1 MDFSRRQVITAAGSA
16 VLLAACGDDSSTK
29 GSGTVGN
36 SADNTAGNTVGETVG
51 GDPIDAPEGGWI
63 LVQRFPTE
71 PLLVPGEVRLPVS
84 LADDTRMLD
93 NGPETLEAWIETG
106 DEARTRITDVTGIRR
121 HSGIN
126 TPYWEMRGTIPEA
139 GIYTLRATGDDG
151 SGAAFEVFSPA
162 DVISPLTGD
171 ELPPFDTPTVDD
183 HRGVDPYCSL
193 TPDPCPF
200 HEVTLTEALALGKP
214 LAYMVGTPAHCQT
227 GTCAPGLQ
235 FLIAEQERVGDKMV
249 VVHADVYADNAATTV
264 APAVNA
270 LGVQYEP
277 IIYFCTADGT
287 IVDRLDAIWDASEL
301 TERVDALLAR

>member
-1 MDFSRRQVITAAGSA
+1 VDFSRRQVITAAGSV
-16 VLLAACGDDSSTK
+16 VLLAACGD
-29 GSGTVGN
+29 N
-36 SADNTAGNTVGETVG
+36 GETSGSDTSGGTSG

-71 PLLVPGEVRLPVS
+71 PLMVPGEVRLPVS

-93 NGPETLEAWIETG
+93 NGPATLAGWVET
-106 DEARTRITDVTGIRR
+106 DDDARTRIADVTGIRR
-121 HSGIN
+121 HTGIS
-126 TPYWEMRGTIPEA
+126 TPYWEMRATIPEA
-139 GIYTLRATGDDG
+139 GSYALRVEGDDG
-151 SGAAFEVFSPA
+151 FGASFTVFSPA
-162 DVISPLTGD
+162 DVISPMTGD
-171 ELPPFDTPTVDD
+171 ELPPFETPTVDD

-235 FLIAEQERVGDKMV
+235 FLMAEQARVGDKIV

-264 APAVNA
+264 APAVDA

-301 TERVDALLAR
+301 TERIDALLAR

>member
-1 MDFSRRQVITAAGSA
+1 MDFTRRQVITAASSLA
-16 VLLAACGDDSSTK
+16 FLAACGDSSGTK
-29 GSGTVGN
+29 GSGT
-36 SADNTAGNTVGETVG
+36 AGNISAS
-51 GDPIDAPEGGWI
+51 DPTEPPKGGWI

-71 PLLVPGEVRLPVS
+71 PLMVAGDVRLPVS

-93 NGPETLEAWIETG
+93 NGPATLAGWIET
-106 DEARTRITDVTGIRR
+106 DDDARTRVADVTGIRR
-121 HSGIN
+121 NEGIA
-126 TPYWEMRGTIPEA
+126 TPYWEV
-139 GIYTLRATGDDG
+139 RATLPAAGTYALRLQDDDG
-151 SGAAFEVFSPA
+151 YGASFTVYSPA

-171 ELPPFDTPTVDD
+171 VLPPFDTPTVDD
-183 HRGVDPYCSL
+183 HRGVEPYCTL
-193 TPDPCPF
+193 TPDPCPL
-200 HEVTLTEALALGKP
+200 HDMTLTDALAIGKP

-235 FLIAEQERVGDKMV
+235 FLMSEHQRVGDKMV
-249 VVHADVYADNAATTV
+249 MVHADVYADNAATEV

-301 TERVDALLAR
+301 TERIDALLAL